1 MGKILDAFKAY
12 AKWAT
17 SDFTGNYEIKAYDST
32 TGEGIQSHLDDFRKK
47 TGVAV
52 GSLETAIDENTT
64 KLNSL
69 YEEYSINNT
78 EIFYCTFIRKRAYRI
93 SKEVVFNCVL
103 KGDDWN
109 KLSIDATNILLD
121 PVSLGLPQPDGQIDY
136 SGVINNT
143 SDGKIKL
150 TQLGLILGDLGIL
163 SITKKADTT
172 SHAVVNFRYKI
183 K

>member
-52 GSLETAIDENTT
+52 GSLETAIDENET

-69 YEEYSINNT
+69 VDEQEIKDKDNN
-78 EIFYCTFIRKRAYRI
+78 IWHYKRI
-93 SKEVVFNCVL
+93 GNIITLHPKNSLITITGSTGDTLLTLPVEVETCFFNIV
-103 KGDDWN
+103 
-109 KLSIDATNILLD
+109 D
-121 PVSLGLPQPDGQIDY
+121 PVIDGSFKIVGIDFTGNKANIGARHQTG
-136 SGVINNT
+136 SKLQQVITLQVKN
-143 SDGKIKL
+143 
-150 TQLGLILGDLGIL
+150 
-163 SITKKADTT
+163 
-172 SHAVVNFRYKI
+172 
-183 K
+183 